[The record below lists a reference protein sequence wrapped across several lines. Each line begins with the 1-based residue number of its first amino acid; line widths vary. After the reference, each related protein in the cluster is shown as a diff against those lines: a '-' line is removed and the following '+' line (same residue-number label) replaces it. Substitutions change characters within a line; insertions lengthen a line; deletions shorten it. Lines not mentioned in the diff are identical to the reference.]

1 MSTDSDS
8 PAPAGS
14 VTAHLVLERRDGPQ
28 GRGFVYVAETN
39 DQRPIA
45 LATSTT
51 FYPELDLAAGEAA
64 LHDLIAQLERDGWQ
78 QEPTGRLTVV
88 GMRFRRR

>member
-1 MSTDSDS
+1 M
-8 PAPAGS
+8 
-14 VTAHLVLERRDGPQ
+14 
-28 GRGFVYVAETN
+28 
-39 DQRPIA
+39 
-45 LATSTT
+45 ATSAT

-64 LHDLIAQLERDGWQ
+64 MRDLIADLERAGWQ